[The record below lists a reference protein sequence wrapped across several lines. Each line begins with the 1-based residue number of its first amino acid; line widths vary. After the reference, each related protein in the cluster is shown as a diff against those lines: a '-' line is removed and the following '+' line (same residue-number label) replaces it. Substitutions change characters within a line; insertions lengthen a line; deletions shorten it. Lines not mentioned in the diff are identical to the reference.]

1 MTESTR
7 DTENAGIFL
16 SFFYRLRGHGLR
28 VTPQQWLSVIEGLAR
43 GLHGSSLVG
52 FYSLARGILVK
63 DESELDDFDLC
74 FAAHFEGLEAEIAAI
89 EKEVWDW
96 LENPVPPYAIDP
108 AWRKMLDAV
117 DVDALRAEFER
128 RLKEQNE
135 RHDGGAHWIGTGC
148 TSAFGHSGTHPGGI
162 RVGGEHGAGSAV
174 QVAAER
180 RFREHRKDLV
190 LDTRQLSVALRKL
203 RALERVGPA
212 DELDLDDTIDRTAR
226 FGGELELV
234 FKPPR
239 ENRLGLVLAMDIGG
253 SMWPFK
259 HLVDTLFS
267 AAHQA
272 RHFKHFD
279 HLYFHNCI
287 YERVYGNAR
296 FSDKIPLADLFRRFD
311 RETRLVLV
319 GDAYMYPG
327 ELTDRFGRLAE
338 PARALFDLR
347 RVKILGARAGLASIV
362 LRNNKIELE
371 PTEPPSPGRLREW
384 MARIALPVEFASAGR
399 FVLKARGGLPEALDL
414 LRAMTAEE
422 EKSPPAGGKEQP

>member
-1 MTESTR
+1 MTETAP
-7 DTENAGIFL
+7 DTDHAGIFL
-16 SFFYRLRGHGLR
+16 SFFYRLRGHGLK

-108 AWRKMLDAV
+108 GWRKMLDAV

-128 RLKEQNE
+128 RLEEQNE
-135 RHDGGAHWIGTGC
+135 RHDGGDHWIGTGG
-148 TSAFGHSGTHPGGI
+148 TSPFGHSGAHPGGI

-190 LDTRQLSVALRKL
+190 LDTRQLSVALKKL

-239 ENRLGLVLAMDIGG
+239 ENRLGVVLAMDIGG

-327 ELTDRFGRLAE
+327 ELTDRYGAIDYTERNEKPGIAYLERVRDHFKHCAWLNPMGEDSWSAPSIRLIRRIFPMYPLTVHGVEELARNLARGRL
-338 PARALFDLR
+338 
-347 RVKILGARAGLASIV
+347 
-362 LRNNKIELE
+362 
-371 PTEPPSPGRLREW
+371 
-384 MARIALPVEFASAGR
+384 
-399 FVLKARGGLPEALDL
+399 
-414 LRAMTAEE
+414 
-422 EKSPPAGGKEQP
+422 